1 MSMVTIRASGP
12 SLSVIARPSKPSIM
26 RQSLVV
32 ALLAVALPCAAQ
44 GKQITL
50 EELLSAPFPDGL
62 VASPS
67 GGVVAWTFDEGGSR
81 NVWIA
86 RPPDYKASRITSYRG
101 DDGQEITELTFT
113 PDGSAIAY
121 VRGGTPNGH
130 GEIPNPALDVAGET
144 QAVWL
149 VQLTGG
155 APRRIGDGHSPAIA
169 SSGDRIAFEKSGQ
182 IWGASLRDTM
192 PAAQLMHTR
201 GRAGELRWSPKGDK
215 LAFVSAREDHNF
227 IGVYDVATKTLE
239 YLSPSV
245 DWDSSPVWSPDGA
258 RVAFIRTPTTSRR
271 PSFGAIRT
279 ESPWSIVVADVATGV
294 GHEIWKAR
302 EGPGSA
308 FREIVADAQLMWAQ
322 GDRIVFPWER
332 DGWTHLYAV
341 SASGGEATL
350 LTPGNFEVE
359 HVSIAPDRA
368 TLLYSSNQGD
378 IDRRHIWRVSASG
391 GKPVAVTSGTGI
403 EWSPVQTSDGKAVA
417 LLHSDAKMPARPA
430 VIAGS
435 AAPRDIAPELI
446 PSSFPASALVAPQ
459 QVIFPS
465 GDGMLLHGQLFLPPG
480 GAKGERHPA
489 VVFFHGGSRR
499 QMLLG
504 WHYMYYYSNSYAM
517 NQFLAS
523 RGFVVLTVN
532 YRSGI
537 GYGLDFREALDYGAT
552 GGSEYND
559 VQGAGLFLRARA
571 DVDSSRIGA
580 WGGSYGGYL
589 TALALARSSDIF
601 SAGVD
606 MHGVHDWNL
615 EWETFVPGWRIL
627 KDQEARRTAFLSS
640 PMAYEST
647 WRSPVLLIQGDD
659 DRNVAF
665 SQTVQLAED
674 LRKQGVDV
682 EQLIFPDEVHDF
694 LLHRNWLAAYTASF
708 DFLTR
713 KLVRKSAAH

>member
-1 MSMVTIRASGP
+1 
-12 SLSVIARPSKPSIM
+12 
-26 RQSLVV
+26 
-32 ALLAVALPCAAQ
+32 
-44 GKQITL
+44 
-50 EELLSAPFPDGL
+50 
-62 VASPS
+62 
-67 GGVVAWTFDEGGSR
+67 
-81 NVWIA
+81 
-86 RPPDYKASRITSYRG
+86 
-101 DDGQEITELTFT
+101 
-113 PDGSAIAY
+113 
-121 VRGGTPNGH
+121 
-130 GEIPNPALDVAGET
+130 
-144 QAVWL
+144 
-149 VQLTGG
+149 
-155 APRRIGDGHSPAIA
+155 
-169 SSGDRIAFEKSGQ
+169 
-182 IWGASLRDTM
+182 
-192 PAAQLMHTR
+192 
-201 GRAGELRWSPKGDK
+201 
-215 LAFVSAREDHNF
+215 
-227 IGVYDVATKTLE
+227 
-239 YLSPSV
+239 
-245 DWDSSPVWSPDGA
+245 
-258 RVAFIRTPTTSRR
+258 
-271 PSFGAIRT
+271 
-279 ESPWSIVVADVATGV
+279 
-294 GHEIWKAR
+294 
-302 EGPGSA
+302 
-308 FREIVADAQLMWAQ
+308 
-322 GDRIVFPWER
+322 
-332 DGWTHLYAV
+332 
-341 SASGGEATL
+341 L
-350 LTPGNFEVE
+350 LTPGTFEVE
-359 HVSIAPDRA
+359 HVSVTPDRA
-368 TLLYSSNQGD
+368 TVLYSSNQGD
-378 IDRRHIWRVSASG
+378 VDRRHIWRVSASG
-391 GKPVAVTSGTGI
+391 GKPIAVTSGTGI
-403 EWSPVQTSDGKAVA
+403 EWSPVQTSDGKAIA
-417 LLHSDAKMPARPA
+417 LLRSDAKLPARPA
-430 VIAGS
+430 IIAGS
-435 AAPRDIAPELI
+435 STARDIAPELI
-446 PSSFPASALVAPQ
+446 PSSFPASALVTPQ

-523 RGFVVLTVN
+523 RGFVVLAVN

-559 VQGAGLFLRARA
+559 VQGAGLFLRGRA

-694 LLHRNWLAAYTASF
+694 LLHKNWLAAYVATY
-708 DFLTR
+708 DFFTR
-713 KLVRKSAAH
+713 KMKTGAMHRP

>member
-1 MSMVTIRASGP
+1 MAFDNRAP
-12 SLSVIARPSKPSIM
+12 STLVIM
-26 RQSLVV
+26 RHSLIIALV
-32 ALLAVALPCAAQ
+32 AAALPCAAQ
-44 GKQITL
+44 AKQLTL

-67 GGVVAWTFDEGGSR
+67 GGAIAWTFDESGSR
-81 NVWIA
+81 NVWVA
-86 RPPDYKASRITSYRG
+86 RPPDYKAKRLTSYTG
-101 DDGQEITELTFT
+101 DNGQEITGLAFT

-121 VRGGTPNGH
+121 VRGGGANGH
-130 GEIPNPALDVAGET
+130 GEIPNPALDVEGATE
-144 QAVWL
+144 AVWIASL
-149 VQLTGG
+149 SGG
-155 APRRIGDGHSPAIA
+155 APRRIGDGHSLAIA
-169 SSGDRIAFEKSGQ
+169 SAGDRIAFVKGGQ
-182 IWGASLRDTM
+182 IWIASLRDTM
-192 PAAQLMHTR
+192 AATQLMHTR
-201 GRAGELRWSPKGDK
+201 GSAGGLRWSPKGDK
-215 LAFVSAREDHNF
+215 LAFVSDRGDHNF
-227 IGVYDVATKTLE
+227 VGVYDVAAKSLR
-239 YLSPSV
+239 YMQPSV
-245 DWDSSPVWSPDGA
+245 DWDSSPIWSADGA

-279 ESPWSIVVADVATGV
+279 ESPWSIVIADASTGV
-294 GHEIWKAR
+294 GHEIWKAK
-302 EGPGSA
+302 EGVGSA
-308 FREIVADAQLMWAQ
+308 FNEIVADAQLMWGQ

-341 SASGGEATL
+341 SASGGDATL
-350 LTPGNFEVE
+350 LTPGDFEVE
-359 HVSIAPDRA
+359 HVSISPDHA
-368 TLLYSSNQGD
+368 TILYASNQGD
-378 IDRRHIWRVSASG
+378 IDRRHIWRVGVSG

-403 EWSPVQTSDGKAVA
+403 EWAPVSTSDGKGVA
-417 LLHSDAKMPARPA
+417 ILRSDAKVPARPA
-430 VIAGS
+430 LIVGS
-435 AAPRDIAPELI
+435 AAPRDLAAELI
-446 PSSFPASALVAPQ
+446 PAGFPSSALVTPQ

-480 GAKGERHPA
+480 GTKGERHPA

-504 WHYMYYYSNSYAM
+504 WHYMYYYSNAYAM

-537 GYGLDFREALDYGAT
+537 GYGLNFREALDYGAT
-552 GGSEYND
+552 GASEYND
-559 VQGAGLFLRARA
+559 VQGSGLFLRARA

-589 TALALARSSDIF
+589 TALALARSSDMYA
-601 SAGVD
+601 AGVD

-640 PMAYEST
+640 PMAFEST

-659 DRNVAF
+659 DRNVSF

-682 EQLIFPDEVHDF
+682 EQLVFPDEVHDF
-694 LLHRNWLAAYTASF
+694 LLHRDWLAAYTASF
-708 DFLTR
+708 DFFSR
-713 KLVRKSAAH
+713 KLVHKNGAH

>member
-1 MSMVTIRASGP
+1 
-12 SLSVIARPSKPSIM
+12 M
-26 RQSLVV
+26 RQSFAVV
-32 ALLAVALPCAAQ
+32 LLAVALPCAAQ

-50 EELLSAPFPDGL
+50 ESLLSAPFPDGL

-67 GGVVAWTFDEGGSR
+67 GGTVAWTFDEDGSR

-86 RPPDYKASRITSYRG
+86 RPPAYKASKLTSYRG
-101 DDGQEITELTFT
+101 DDGQEITDLTFT
-113 PDGSAIAY
+113 PDGDAIAY
-121 VRGGTPNGH
+121 VRGGNANAR
-130 GEIPNPALDVAGET
+130 GEIPNPALDVEGET

-149 VQLTGG
+149 VQLAGG
-155 APRRIGDGHSPAIA
+155 SPRRIGDGHSPAIP
-169 SSGDRIAFEKSGQ
+169 STGDRIVFEKAGQ
-182 IWGASLRDTM
+182 IWEASLRDTM
-192 PAAQLMHTR
+192 PATQLMHTR

-227 IGVYDVATKTLE
+227 IGVYDVATRTLE

-271 PSFGAIRT
+271 PSFGAIRA
-279 ESPWSIVVADVATGV
+279 ESPWSIMIADVATGA
-294 GHEIWKAR
+294 GHEIWKAK

-308 FREIVADAQLMWAQ
+308 FRRIVSDGQLMWAQ

-332 DGWTHLYAV
+332 DGWTHLYTV
-341 SASGGEATL
+341 STSGGEAAL
-350 LTPGNFEVE
+350 LTPGAFEVE
-359 HVSIAPDRA
+359 HVSMTPDRA
-368 TLLYSSNQGD
+368 SVLYSSNQND
-378 IDRRHIWRVSASG
+378 IDRRHIWRVSVSG
-391 GKPVAVTSGTGI
+391 GKPAAVTSGTGI
-403 EWSPVQTSDGKAVA
+403 EWSPVQTSDGKAIVI
-417 LLHSDAKMPARPA
+417 LRSDAKLPARPA
-430 VIAGS
+430 LIAGN

-446 PSSFPASALVAPQ
+446 SASFPASALVTPQ

-504 WHYMYYYSNSYAM
+504 WHYMYYYNNSYAM

-523 RGFVVLTVN
+523 RGFVVLAVN

-601 SAGVD
+601 AAGVD

-615 EWETFVPGWRIL
+615 EWETFVPGWRIP

-640 PMAYEST
+640 PMAFEST

-682 EQLIFPDEVHDF
+682 ELLIFPDEVHDF

-708 DFLTR
+708 DFLSR
-713 KLVRKSAAH
+713 KLVHRNAAR

>member
-1 MSMVTIRASGP
+1 M
-12 SLSVIARPSKPSIM
+12 M

-32 ALLAVALPCAAQ
+32 ALVAVALPCAAQ

-67 GGVVAWTFDEGGSR
+67 GGEVAWTFDEGGSR
-81 NVWIA
+81 NVWVA
-86 RPPDYKASRITSYRG
+86 RPPDYKATRITSYRG
-101 DDGQEITELTFT
+101 DDGQEFTDLTFT
-113 PDGSAIAY
+113 PDGGAIAY
-121 VRGGTPNGH
+121 VRGGSANGH
-130 GEIPNPALDVAGET
+130 GEIPNPALDVEGET

-149 VQLTGG
+149 VPSTGG
-155 APRRIGDGHSPAIA
+155 TPRRIGDGHSPAIP
-169 SSGDRIAFEKSGQ
+169 STGDRIAFEKAGQ
-182 IWGASLRDTM
+182 IWEASLHDTM
-192 PAAQLMHTR
+192 PATQLMHTR

-227 IGVYDVATKTLE
+227 IGVYDTAKKTLE

-271 PSFGAIRT
+271 PSFGAIRA
-279 ESPWSIVVADVATGV
+279 ESPWSIVIADVATGA
-294 GHEIWKAR
+294 GHEIWKAK
-302 EGPGSA
+302 EGAGSA
-308 FREIVADAQLMWAQ
+308 FRGIVSDAQLMWTG

-359 HVSIAPDRA
+359 HVSVAPDHS
-368 TLLYSSNQGD
+368 TVLYSSNQGD

-403 EWSPVQTSDGKAVA
+403 EWSPVQASDGKAIVI
-417 LLHSDAKMPARPA
+417 LRSDAKLPARPA
-430 VIAGS
+430 LIVGS

-446 PSSFPASALVAPQ
+446 PASFPANALVTPQ

-504 WHYMYYYSNSYAM
+504 WHYMYYYNNSYAL

-523 RGFVVLTVN
+523 RGFVVLAVN

-589 TALALARSSDIF
+589 TALALARSSDMF

-640 PMAYEST
+640 PMAFEST

-708 DFLTR
+708 DFLER
-713 KLVRKSAAH
+713 KLVHRSASH

>member
-1 MSMVTIRASGP
+1 
-12 SLSVIARPSKPSIM
+12 M
-26 RQSLVV
+26 RQSLAV

-50 EELLSAPFPDGL
+50 EGLLSAPFPDGL
-62 VASPS
+62 VASPT
-67 GGVVAWTFDEGGSR
+67 GGAVAWTFDEAGSR
-81 NVWIA
+81 NVWVA
-86 RPPDYKASRITSYRG
+86 RPPDYKAKKVTSYSG
-101 DDGQEITELTFT
+101 DDGQEITELAFT
-113 PDGSAIAY
+113 PDGGAIAF
-121 VRGGTPNGH
+121 VRGGGANGK
-130 GEIPNPALDVAGET
+130 GEIPNPALDVEGAT

-149 VQLTGG
+149 ARLTGG
-155 APRRIGDGHSPAIA
+155 APRRIGDGHSLAISA
-169 SSGDRIAFEKSGQ
+169 AGDRIAFVKDGE
-182 IWGASLRDTM
+182 IWSASLRDM
-192 PAAQLMHTR
+192 KPAAQFMHTR
-201 GRAGELRWSPKGDK
+201 GRASELRWSPKGEK
-215 LAFVSAREDHNF
+215 LAFVSERGDHNF
-227 IGVYDVATKTLE
+227 IGVYDATAKTLR

-258 RVAFIRTPTTSRR
+258 RVAFIRTPTSSRK
-271 PSFGAIRT
+271 PVFGADRT
-279 ESPWSIVVADVATGV
+279 ESPWSIVVANVASGDGT
-294 GHEIWKAR
+294 EIWKA
-302 EGPGSA
+302 ENGVGSA
-308 FREIVADAQLMWAQ
+308 FREIVSVAQLMWAQ
-322 GDRIVFPWER
+322 SDYIVFPWER
-332 DGWTHLYAV
+332 DGWTHLYKVYANG
-341 SASGGEATL
+341 SKSEL

-359 HVSIAPDRA
+359 HASLSPDRGSVFF
-368 TLLYSSNQGD
+368 SSNQGD
-378 IDRRHIWRVSASG
+378 PDRRHIWRVG
-391 GKPVAVTSGTGI
+391 VVYGQVAQVTTGTGI

-417 LLHSDAKMPARPA
+417 MLRSDARIPARPA
-430 VIAGS
+430 IALDSG
-435 AAPRDIAPELI
+435 APRDIAPELI
-446 PSSFPASALVAPQ
+446 PAAFPSSALVTPQ
-459 QVIFPS
+459 QVVFPS
-465 GDGMLLHGQLFLPPG
+465 GDGMMLHGQLFLPNDSIQRP
-480 GAKGERHPA
+480 HPA

-504 WHYMYYYSNSYAM
+504 WHYMYYYSNAYAM

-523 RGFVVLTVN
+523 RGFVVLAVN

-537 GYGLDFREALDYGAT
+537 GYGLNFREALDYGAT

-559 VQGAGLFLRARA
+559 VQGAGLFLRGRA
-571 DVDSSRIGA
+571 DVDPAHIGA

-601 SAGVD
+601 AAGVD

-647 WRSPVLLIQGDD
+647 WKSPVLLIQGDD
-659 DRNVAF
+659 DRNVSF

-708 DFLTR
+708 DFFSR
-713 KLVRKSAAH
+713 KLVKHTPVVRVITQ

>member
-1 MSMVTIRASGP
+1 MRH
-12 SLSVIARPSKPSIM
+12 SLI
-26 RQSLVV
+26 V

-44 GKQITL
+44 GKQLSL
-50 EELLSAPFPDGL
+50 EELLSVPFPDGL
-62 VASPS
+62 VAAPA
-67 GGVVAWTFDEGGSR
+67 GGAIAWTFDESGSR
-81 NVWIA
+81 NVWVA
-86 RPPDYKASRITSYRG
+86 RPPAYKAQKLTSYTG
-101 DDGQEITELTFT
+101 DDGQELSDLTFT
-113 PDGSAIAY
+113 PDGNAIAY
-121 VRGGTPNGH
+121 VRGQGPNGH
-130 GEIPNPALDVAGET
+130 GDIPNPALNVEGET
-144 QAVWL
+144 QAVWVVSL
-149 VQLTGG
+149 SGG
-155 APRRIGDGHSPAIA
+155 APRKIGEGHSPAI
-169 SSGDRIAFEKSGQ
+169 SSAGDRIALVKGGEV
-182 IWGASLRDTM
+182 WGASLKDTL
-192 PAAQLMHTR
+192 PAVQLMHTR

-215 LAFVSAREDHNF
+215 LAFSSERGDHAF
-227 IGVYDVATKTLE
+227 IGVYDASAKTLE

-245 DWDSSPVWSPDGA
+245 DEDRSPIWSPDGA
-258 RVAFIRTPTTSRR
+258 RVAFIRVVTTSRR
-271 PSFGAIRT
+271 PSFGANRT
-279 ESPWSIVVADVATGV
+279 EEPWSIVVADVATGA
-294 GHEIWKAR
+294 GHEIWKAKP
-302 EGPGSA
+302 GVGSA
-308 FREIVADAQLMWAQ
+308 FRYVVSDAQLMWGQ

-341 SASGGEATL
+341 SAAGGDATL
-350 LTPGNFEVE
+350 LTPGDFEVE
-359 HVSIAPDRA
+359 HVSIAPDRSSI
-368 TLLYSSNQGD
+368 LYSSNQGD
-378 IDRRHIWRVSASG
+378 IDRRHIWRVAVSG
-391 GKPVAVTSGTGI
+391 GKPAAVTSGTGL

-417 LLHSDAKMPARPA
+417 ILRSDVKVPGRPA
-430 VIAGS
+430 LVVGT

-446 PSSFPASALVAPQ
+446 PASFPSSALVTPQ

-504 WHYMYYYSNSYAM
+504 WHYMYYYSNAYAM

-537 GYGLDFREALDYGAT
+537 GYGLNFREALDYGAT

-571 DVDSSRIGA
+571 DVDSARIGA

-589 TALALARSSDIF
+589 TALALARSSDIY

-606 MHGVHDWNL
+606 FHGVHDWNL

-627 KDQEARRTAFLSS
+627 KDQEARRTAFISS

-694 LLHRNWLAAYTASF
+694 LLHKNWLAAYTASF
-708 DFLTR
+708 DFLSR
-713 KLVRKSAAH
+713 KLVHKNTAH

>member
-1 MSMVTIRASGP
+1 MVTIRADGL
-12 SLSVIARPSKPSIM
+12 SLPKPRALESPDPNM

-50 EELLSAPFPDGL
+50 EALLGAPFPDGL
-62 VASPS
+62 VASPA
-67 GGVVAWTFDEGGSR
+67 GGAVAWTFDEAGSR
-81 NVWIA
+81 NVWVA
-86 RPPDYKASRITSYRG
+86 RPPDYKARKVTSYRG
-101 DDGQEITELTFT
+101 DNGQEIAELAFT
-113 PDGSAIAY
+113 PDGNAIAY
-121 VRGGTPNGH
+121 VRGGSANGH
-130 GEIPNPALDVAGET
+130 GEVPNPALDIAGET
-144 QAVWL
+144 QAVWV
-149 VQLTGG
+149 VQLQGG
-155 APRRIGDGHSPAIA
+155 EPRRVGDGHAPAISA
-169 SSGDRIAFEKSGQ
+169 SGDHIAFEKGGQ

-192 PAAQLMHTR
+192 PATQLMHTR

-215 LAFVSAREDHNF
+215 LAFVSARDDHNF
-227 IGVYDVATKTLE
+227 IGVYDALAKTLQ

-279 ESPWSIVVADVATGV
+279 ESPWSIVVADVATGT
-294 GHEIWKAR
+294 GREIWKAK
-302 EGPGSA
+302 EGAGSA
-308 FREIVADAQLMWAQ
+308 FREIVSDGQLMCAQ

-350 LTPGNFEVE
+350 LTAGDFEVE
-359 HVSIAPDRA
+359 HVSLAPDRA
-368 TLLYSSNQGD
+368 SLLYSSNQGD
-378 IDRRHIWRVSASG
+378 VDRRHIWRVSASG
-391 GKPVAVTSGTGI
+391 GKPVAVTSGAGI
-403 EWSPVQTSDGKAVA
+403 EWAPVQTSDGKAVVM
-417 LLHSDAKMPARPA
+417 LRSDARMPARPA
-430 VIAGS
+430 LVAGS
-435 AAPRDIAPELI
+435 GAPRDLAPELI
-446 PSSFPASALVAPQ
+446 PASFPASALVTPQ

-465 GDGMLLHGQLFLPPG
+465 GDGMLLHGQLFLPPV

-489 VVFFHGGSRR
+489 LVFFHGGSRR

-504 WHYMYYYSNSYAM
+504 WHYMYYYSNAYAM

-523 RGFVVLTVN
+523 RGFVVLAVN

-537 GYGLDFREALDYGAT
+537 GYGLNFREALDYGAT
-552 GGSEYND
+552 GASEYND
-559 VQGAGLFLRARA
+559 VQGAGLFLRGRT

-627 KDQEARRTAFLSS
+627 RDQDARRLAFSSS

-694 LLHRNWLAAYTASF
+694 LLHRNWLAAYAASF
-708 DFLTR
+708 DFFTR
-713 KLVRKSAAH
+713 KLAHGNAAH